1 MLGIQLG
8 KIFIMDEFAR
18 GIKFRDYAEM
28 YNSYFIAPEQET
40 LYSYFVSFDRTM
52 QIKWMILD
60 CAARR
65 DVF

>member
-1 MLGIQLG
+1 
-8 KIFIMDEFAR
+8 MDEFAR